1 MYEFDLKTLLRTFAA
16 KRRLL
21 CKAALIALVVGLVV
35 AFSIPKVYLSS
46 VSLAAES
53 QETGGMGNMKA
64 LASMMGSNFPEG
76 SDAIGPDLYPD
87 VVSTNDFIV
96 ALLDVPVVSSETAR
110 RQTFLEYLQ
119 TESRVPW
126 WTAAV
131 RGTIRGV
138 KSLLPAAKKKK
149 KPFSGKIDPQRLSA
163 DEEDVVKG
171 LKSMVSCSVDD
182 GTGVI
187 TLSVRAQD
195 AGVAQQMVDTATAHL
210 QDFITLYRTNKAR
223 TDLQYYLTLEKEAAD
238 KYTECQ
244 QRYAAYCDTHQ
255 DIQLQSY
262 IVQRERLENELQLAF
277 NTYSQIKQQRE
288 MAEAKV
294 QERTPAFT
302 ILQKSSVPNRH
313 ESPRKMFVLLGYLFV
328 ALVGTSLW
336 IYFSLLLGR
345 YRETAPTGRKAGA
358 TEAET
363 AQP

>member
-96 ALLDVPVVSSETAR
+96 ALLNVPVTSSETGC
-110 RQTFLEYLQ
+110 RQTFLKYLQ
-119 TESRVPW
+119 TESKIAW

-131 RGTIRGV
+131 RGTLRGV
-138 KSLLPAAKKKK
+138 KSLLPNAKKKK
-149 KPFSGKIDPQRLSA
+149 KPFSGIIDPQRLSA

-182 GTGVI
+182 DTGVI

-195 AGVAQQMVDTATAHL
+195 PWVAQQMVDTATAHL
-210 QDFITLYRTNKAR
+210 QDFITHYRTNKAR
-223 TDLQYYLTLEKEAAD
+223 TDMLYYLALEKEAAA
-238 KYTECQ
+238 KYIESQ
-244 QRYAAYCDTHQ
+244 QHYAAFCDTHQ

-288 MAEAKV
+288 LAEAKV

-313 ESPRKMFVLLGYLFV
+313 ESPRKAFILLGYLFV
-328 ALVGTSLW
+328 ALTGTSLW

-345 YRETAPTGRKAGA
+345 YREKAQ
-358 TEAET
+358 TERTAET
-363 AQP
+363 PETQTT